1 MGAKHILDLVT
12 LILLHRQSYISTR
25 QMDMI
30 CPARALSGD
39 LCRVLLDA
47 VEMLSVFKCSIA
59 IPNKVK
65 EIQTVYVSHLDK
77 LQDLR

>member
-1 MGAKHILDLVT
+1 
-12 LILLHRQSYISTR
+12 
-25 QMDMI
+25 MDMI